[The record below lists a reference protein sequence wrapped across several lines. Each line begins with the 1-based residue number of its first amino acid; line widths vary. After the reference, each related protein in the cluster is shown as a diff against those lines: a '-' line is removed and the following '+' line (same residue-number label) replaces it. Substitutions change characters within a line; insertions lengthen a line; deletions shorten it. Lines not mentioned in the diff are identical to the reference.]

1 MEMNNES
8 TLLPTEETAAAE
20 EVTVPEEAAL
30 TEEAPKA
37 EETAP
42 AEEAPKAEE
51 TAPAEEAPKAE
62 ESRAPREAPKP
73 EKPALPDVEVVGVS
87 FRSIGKKYYFAPGR
101 LRLHIGDEV
110 IVETAR
116 GMEFGRVTI
125 PNTTVPAS
133 EITPPL
139 RLVTRLASDSDRAR
153 NAKNRELEAEAVKIC
168 REKVARHKLEMNL
181 ISAEYTFDNS
191 KLLFYFTAEG
201 RVDFRELVKDLAS
214 VFHTRIE
221 LRQVGIRD
229 EAKIL
234 GGLGVCGRP
243 FCCSTFLPDFVQV
256 SIKMA
261 KEQNFSLNSAKISG
275 ACGRLMC
282 CLRYEHETYE
292 EALAKTPPNGALVD
306 TPAGVGVVVETRPL
320 LSLAKVRL
328 EEKPEAPRL
337 FPCEEI
343 RVLRN
348 KAPRPGEEIKLD
360 QLRRE
365 AKEAREAKAAEEPRE
380 AKDVKEARPPMAAA
394 EGDGQENREKPKKNG
409 HKHHRGGRGRNRHDR
424 KKPTETKENS

>member
-1 MEMNNES
+1 MEEYKDIA
-8 TLLPTEETAAAE
+8 PTEVGAPTEAEVEVMTAA
-20 EVTVPEEAAL
+20 PEAA
-30 TEEAPKA
+30 TETTAEAGVNTAAEAVVPQPAEKA
-37 EETAP
+37 EAEPAP
-42 AEEAPKAEE
+42 AP
-51 TAPAEEAPKAE
+51 
-62 ESRAPREAPKP
+62 
-73 EKPALPDVEVVGVS
+73 LPDVEVVGVS
-87 FRSIGKKYYFAPGR
+87 FRTAGKKYYFAPGR
-101 LRLHIGDEV
+101 LTLHVGDEV

-116 GMEFGRVTI
+116 GMEFGHVTI
-125 PNTTVPAS
+125 ANTKVPAS

-139 RLVTRLASDSDRAR
+139 RLVTRIASDSDRAR
-153 NAKNRELEAEAVKIC
+153 YAKNRELEAEAIKIC

-181 ISAEYTFDNS
+181 IAAEYTFDNS

-292 EALAKTPPNGALVD
+292 EALRKTPPNGAYVE
-306 TPAGVGVVVETRPL
+306 TTAGVGVVIETRPL
-320 LSLAKVRL
+320 LGIVKVRL
-328 EEKPEAPRL
+328 DEKPEAPKL

-343 RVLRN
+343 TVLSN
-348 KAPRPGEEIKLD
+348 KAPRPGEERPVPER
-360 QLRRE
+360 RRE
-365 AKEAREAKAAEEPRE
+365 APKGAEGARETGKEAPKPPQRNE
-380 AKDVKEARPPMAAA
+380 AKDGGNAQ
-394 EGDGQENREKPKKNG
+394 GKPERTG
-409 HKHHRGGRGRNRHDR
+409 GKHHRGGRSRDR
-424 KKPTETKENS
+424 RGGKKHHPKQENS